1 MNQFQSPKSSDEV
14 YIKDY
19 QSALMDTLGLY
30 DRKLMICG
38 IDLFYIEGE
47 LFNILEPY
55 TDVLIDELSKT
66 DYDFKQDDTRDQR
79 ILDMEYDKLIFQP
92 N

>member
-1 MNQFQSPKSSDEV
+1 MKQFLSTKSSDEV

-38 IDLFYIEGE
+38 IDLFYIESE
-47 LFNILEPY
+47 LFNILESY
-55 TDVLIDELSKT
+55 TDVLIDELIKT
-66 DYDFKQDDTRDQR
+66 DYNFKRDDTRDQR